1 MATLLQEVPD
11 HSNWKIGMLK
21 VRGMPDETEKQSRMG
36 KGGKIKVGQTRGSF
50 RCR

>member
-1 MATLLQEVPD
+1 VRSFHEGKEALIVATLLQEVPD

-36 KGGKIKVGQTRGSF
+36 KGG
-50 RCR
+50 